1 VHTKIV
7 ISDYAMGLVSAP
19 SHARLVLHPERE
31 EHLMILTM
39 EGTMYPTVEDEYGF
53 GIVCEPTHTDEDEA
67 YYTDYI
73 LSGLHD
79 EGEADYGDW
88 REDTYDADFD
98 GWESDMAADR
108 WERAYWGD

>member
-1 VHTKIV
+1 
-7 ISDYAMGLVSAP
+7 
-19 SHARLVLHPERE
+19 
-31 EHLMILTM
+31 MILTM
-39 EGTMYPTVEDEYGF
+39 EGTMYPTYEDEYG
-53 GIVCEPTHTDEDEA
+53 ILPLTDADENPISDEDEA

-88 REDTYDADFD
+88 AERTYDPDFD
-98 GWESDMAADR
+98 GWEADRAADR